1 MDADQR
7 MRLRALCSVD
17 ADPVRVHRADLAD
30 VLDALDAAERE
41 RDDARAVV
49 EGRAFGPTDEERAAH
64 DGEWLVR
71 HRVAWDGEFVFCES
85 FGDLSGFDG
94 DGGMIA
100 ERWWPLDA
108 DGRPC
113 AWPVAAPQGA
123 VAGDSSPGTGERTS
137 EPAGGPCAASCARD
151 GGGS

>member
-1 MDADQR
+1 MF
-7 MRLRALCSVD
+7 
-17 ADPVRVHRADLAD
+17 ADPLRVRRADLAD

-41 RDDARAVV
+41 RDDALAEVETLRAEAALLREII
-49 EGRAFGPTDEERAAH
+49 EGRTHGPTDEERAAH

-71 HRVAWDGEFVFCES
+71 HRVAWDGELVFCES

-113 AWPVAAPQGA
+113 AWPTVMP
-123 VAGDSSPGTGERTS
+123 
-137 EPAGGPCAASCARD
+137 
-151 GGGS
+151 